1 LNNGPDHPVDLG
13 CGFQR
18 PFELATIRLRN
29 MAEVLGHWRTYV
41 PRDVFLTQRGGTFL
55 LDANDTLLYAHR
67 DRGILGFSETMAQPL
82 SFLDPF
88 LG

>member
-1 LNNGPDHPVDLG
+1 MNNGPDHPVDLG

-41 PRDVFLTQRGGTFL
+41 PLDDFMTQRCGTFL
-55 LDANDTLLYAHR
+55 LDANDTLFMPTATGASLVFRKPWPCRSVY
-67 DRGILGFSETMAQPL
+67 
-82 SFLDPF
+82 
-88 LG
+88 